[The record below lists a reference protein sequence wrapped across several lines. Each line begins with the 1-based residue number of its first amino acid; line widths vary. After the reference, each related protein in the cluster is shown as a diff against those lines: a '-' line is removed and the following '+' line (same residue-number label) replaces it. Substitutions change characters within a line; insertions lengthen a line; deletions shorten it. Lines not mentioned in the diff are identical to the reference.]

1 MDLLPLA
8 ANPVKTV
15 ISKPPSD
22 IILQLPTTVQQTTAA
37 KTGTGQQANDR
48 IFLLA
53 KESLDMITRLTTVF
67 SVQLEKADNWVA
79 GEQEEDELTLTEY
92 DSDKKEDSKYS

>member
-1 MDLLPLA
+1 
-8 ANPVKTV
+8 
-15 ISKPPSD
+15 
-22 IILQLPTTVQQTTAA
+22 
-37 KTGTGQQANDR
+37 
-48 IFLLA
+48 
-53 KESLDMITRLTTVF
+53 MITRLTTVF